1 VVLYNVK
8 PLVIFLTLGGALG
21 QSKKFPPV
29 GNSDFSLWITFLH
42 QAFVEHLGG
51 HSSFTLCNGS
61 WPLALRAPYY
71 WNTPALGRCP
81 TQNASPKIKLNAIF
95 HFIGICVQIHF
106 RV

>member
-42 QAFVEHLGG
+42 QAFIEHLGG
-51 HSSFTLCNGS
+51 AFKLYSMQWLMAFGLEGPLLWEHPSPWALPYTKCIAQTKAKCHLSFYWHLCS
-61 WPLALRAPYY
+61 DSL
-71 WNTPALGRCP
+71 
-81 TQNASPKIKLNAIF
+81 
-95 HFIGICVQIHF
+95 
-106 RV
+106 